1 MLELGLLATAAFLAG
16 TVDAIAGGGGLV
28 QLPALLAVHPEAP
41 VATLFGTNKGASVW
55 GTAAAAS
62 QYVRRVALSR
72 PLLGGALPAALAAAW
87 LGARSVALLP
97 TQLVRPAVLAGLVL
111 VAAYTFLRPA
121 LGAAPGVRR
130 SPFGEF
136 SLGLVLGAGIGFYDG
151 IFGPG
156 TGTFLVF
163 TLVRG
168 FGHDFLAASAHA
180 KLINLATNVGALG
193 FFIPLGHFWWHVA
206 LAMAT
211 ANVAG
216 AFAGSRLALRGGA
229 PLVRRV
235 FLGVVCT
242 LIVKLGLDL
251 LP

>member
-1 MLELGLLATAAFLAG
+1 MLEMGMLVVAAFLAG
-16 TVDAIAGGGGLV
+16 MVDAIAGGGGLV

-55 GTAAAAS
+55 GTAMAAS
-62 QYVRRVALSR
+62 QYVRRVALSWA
-72 PLLGGALPAALAAAW
+72 LLCGAVPAALATAW

-97 TQLVRPAVLAGLVL
+97 TQFVRPAVLAGLVL

-121 LGAAPGVRR
+121 LGSKTGPRLAPRR
-130 SPFGEF
+130 E
-136 SLGLVLGAGIGFYDG
+136 LGLGAALGAGIGFYDG

-163 TLVRG
+163 ALVRG

-180 KLINLATNVGALG
+180 KLINLATNLGALG
-193 FFIPLGHFWWHVA
+193 FFIPRGYLWWEVA
-206 LAMAT
+206 LGMAL

-216 AFAGSRLALRGGA
+216 AFAGSRFALHGGA

-235 FLGVVCT
+235 FLGVVCM
-242 LIVKLGLDL
+242 LIVKLVLDL

>member
-16 TVDAIAGGGGLV
+16 LVDAIAGGGGLV
-28 QLPALLAVHPEAP
+28 QLPALLAVFPEAP

-55 GTAAAAS
+55 GTAMAAS
-62 QYVRRVALSR
+62 AYARRVALSR
-72 PLLGGALPAALAAAW
+72 ALLGGALPAALAAAW

-97 TQLVRPAVLAGLVL
+97 THIVRPAVLTGLVL

-121 LGAAPGVRR
+121 LGSESGARRPPASELWLGAA
-130 SPFGEF
+130 
-136 SLGLVLGAGIGFYDG
+136 LGAGIGFYDG

-163 TLVRG
+163 ALVRG
-168 FGHDFLAASAHA
+168 FGHDFLTASAHA
-180 KLINLATNVGALG
+180 KLINLATNLGALG
-193 FFIPLGHFWWHVA
+193 FFIPRGYFWWQVA
-206 LAMAT
+206 LAMAL

-216 AFAGSRLALRGGA
+216 AFAGSRLAVHGGA

-235 FLGVVCT
+235 FLSVVCM
-242 LIVKLGLDL
+242 LIVKLVLDL